1 MSYPIVKICGVSD
14 AESVDAALDAGAD
27 MIGFVFFER
36 SPRHLA
42 PQRAEALTMRVG
54 LRARRVAL
62 TVDADDASLDAIVA
76 AMRPDML
83 QLHGSETP
91 ARVAAVKCR
100 YALPVMRALSIG
112 SAADLACVPAFD
124 AVADMLLFDAP
135 APAQASRPGGNGAAF
150 DWSLL
155 RDLATR
161 CPWLL
166 AGGLHAGNVADAL
179 AATGADGVDV
189 SSGVERS
196 PGLKDPRLI
205 TAFVSAAR
213 AAIVGHA
220 SAPVARRA
228 AASP

>member
-1 MSYPIVKICGVSD
+1 MSHPFVKICGIND
-14 AESVDAALDAGAD
+14 AASLDAALDAGAD
-27 MIGFVFFER
+27 MVGFVFFER

-42 PQRAEALTMRVG
+42 PERAEALAARVG
-54 LRARRVAL
+54 SRARCVAL

-76 AMRPDML
+76 AVRPAVL

-91 ARVAAVKCR
+91 ARIAAVKNR

-112 SAADLACVPAFD
+112 SAADLASVPAFD

-135 APAQASRPGGNGAAF
+135 APALAARPGGNGAAF

-155 RDLATR
+155 RDLATVH
-161 CPWLL
+161 PWLL
-166 AGGLHAGNVADAL
+166 AGGLHAGNVAAAL

-196 PGLKDPRLI
+196 PGLKDSRLI

-213 AAIVGHA
+213 AAMVGHPA
-220 SAPVARRA
+220 APAARRA